1 MAELLKIFVSGELTP
16 HLAQIARPV
25 SPIFPHHSLGLCPWK
40 APCFR
45 GHNLRLLS
53 CQPAGTGRQLGL
65 RPRGVGVQAP
75 QPSAPLASLFMAEAA
90 IRSVRQAQAEDLAR
104 VDVEQLEKVLPQLV
118 GGQGRSELMGLSL
131 CHPPRSRAWPW
142 LAPVRLSAPVPHS
155 FWTSRGFHP
164 HSSRLTASRPSPM
177 STCLLWS
184 LAADGEET
192 ADP

>member
-1 MAELLKIFVSGELTP
+1 MFQG
-16 HLAQIARPV
+16 
-25 SPIFPHHSLGLCPWK
+25 
-40 APCFR
+40 
-45 GHNLRLLS
+45 
-53 CQPAGTGRQLGL
+53 
-65 RPRGVGVQAP
+65 P
-75 QPSAPLASLFMAEAA
+75 QPRTLELPASRDREAAGAEAQGCWGSSPPAFCTSCFSLFMAEAA

-118 GGQGRSELMGLSL
+118 GGQGRGELMGLSL

-164 HSSRLTASRPSPM
+164 HSSRLPASWPNPM

-184 LAADGEET
+184 LASDGEEA